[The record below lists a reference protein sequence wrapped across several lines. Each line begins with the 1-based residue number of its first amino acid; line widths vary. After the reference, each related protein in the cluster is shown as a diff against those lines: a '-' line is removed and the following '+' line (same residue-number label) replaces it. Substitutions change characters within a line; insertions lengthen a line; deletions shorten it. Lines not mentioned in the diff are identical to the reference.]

1 MGIVQLTCLTA
12 ISESWH
18 PFDCCIFKLE
28 IILYGTFSIP
38 LVLGIENLRLR
49 AIAKVVL
56 MGSCRGGPECTAQPE
71 WSAEPQG
78 ALMWTVL
85 TRYVISLY
93 ILYSVEMYTEL
104 DP

>member
-1 MGIVQLTCLTA
+1 MQLTCLTA
-12 ISESWH
+12 IGESWH

-38 LVLGIENLRLR
+38 LVLGIENLRR
-49 AIAKVVL
+49 RTIAKVVL
-56 MGSCRGGPECTAQPE
+56 KGGPECTAQPE

-85 TRYVISLY
+85 TRYVISLC
-93 ILYSVEMYTEL
+93 ILYSVETYTEL
-104 DP
+104 DS

>member
-1 MGIVQLTCLTA
+1 MQLTCLTA
-12 ISESWH
+12 IGESWH

-28 IILYGTFSIP
+28 IILHGTFSIP
-38 LVLGIENLRLR
+38 LVLRIENLRLR
-49 AIAKVVL
+49 AIAKIVL

-93 ILYSVEMYTEL
+93 ILYSVEKYTEL
-104 DP
+104 DS